1 MNTQQVEFADPGN
14 TAKRLDQIG
23 WGIFLVMIGTIWLV
37 PAVPPGTWLIGT
49 GILLLALNAIRSRL
63 GIPWSAFWVAVGVIA
78 LASGLGDFVGVKL
91 PLFPICLVI
100 IGAALILMPLV
111 SQRT

>member
-1 MNTQQVEFADPGN
+1 MAIQKVEFADAAD

-37 PAVPPGTWLIGT
+37 PAVPSGTWLIGT
-49 GILLLALNAIRSRL
+49 GILLVALNAIRSRL
-63 GIPWSAFWVAVGVIA
+63 SISWSGFWVAVGVIA
-78 LASGLGDFVGVKL
+78 LTAGVSDVVGIRL

-100 IGAALILMPLV
+100 IGAALILKPLV
-111 SQRT
+111 TQRA

>member
-1 MNTQQVEFADPGN
+1 MDIQKVEFGDAGD

-37 PAVPPGTWLIGT
+37 PAVPSGTWLIGT

-63 GIPWSAFWVAVGVIA
+63 GIPWSGFWVAIGVIA
-78 LASGLGDFVGVKL
+78 LTAGLGDVAGVKL

-100 IGAALILMPLV
+100 IGAALILKPLV
-111 SQRT
+111 TERA

>member
-1 MNTQQVEFADPGN
+1 MAIQKVEFADAAD

-49 GILLLALNAIRSRL
+49 GILR
-63 GIPWSAFWVAVGVIA
+63 
-78 LASGLGDFVGVKL
+78 
-91 PLFPICLVI
+91 
-100 IGAALILMPLV
+100 
-111 SQRT
+111 